1 MHHVCTQPCRAD
13 SSKLLFQA
21 GYVQVLKQ
29 MALSGQL
36 QQYNIRSVCW
46 KVTQHSHAH
55 TLISGNRSREKTY
68 MDWYERSILRRK
80 LSRNVKVI
88 AYMCLKFRGE
98 NFRGWVTAKSRNS

>member
-21 GYVQVLKQ
+21 GYIQVLKQ

-55 TLISGNRSREKTY
+55 TLVDLVVYHITG
-68 MDWYERSILRRK
+68 
-80 LSRNVKVI
+80 
-88 AYMCLKFRGE
+88 
-98 NFRGWVTAKSRNS
+98 NFRGSVGREHFAEKTLVEY